1 MKERKN
7 SKRIYSVLR
16 NGVTECISLSQTAV
30 AEILHRT
37 HTSEGL
43 KGEARARTNPVPV
56 KMKFATVD
64 GTKHKGS
71 LFVLSVLMA
80 SCGAHEA
87 CGTEHKYALA
97 KVGLVA

>member
-1 MKERKN
+1 MCFIIAN
-7 SKRIYSVLR
+7 SGRR
-16 NGVTECISLSQTAV
+16 DFT
-30 AEILHRT
+30 HRT

-80 SCGAHEA
+80 SCGAQSLRDRA
-87 CGTEHKYALA
+87 QVCPRKGWPR
-97 KVGLVA
+97 GLSLRAS